1 MEYNYARYE
10 EIITLLMKASW
21 RDPDDLEIG
30 RDISDHPE
38 VKIIF
43 DGYGDLDEE
52 NMDGEYKYIEG
63 GNTNMESYAIFIH
76 RGAIDPDFMFPE
88 HDSYSFTF
96 GSMLQH
102 RPKEEVC
109 IYAWYDVE
117 ADTWEVLPLEDRL
130 NDDNTMTAED
140 VMKILEGLY
149 EYYFKPWEGK
159 FENDPETGL
168 PKWPFHITNKP

>member
-1 MEYNYARYE
+1 MDYDYQRYE
-10 EIITLLMKASW
+10 QIVIELLKASW
-21 RDPDDLEIG
+21 RDSDDLEIG

-63 GNTNMESYAIFIH
+63 GNTNMESYAIFLH
-76 RGAIDPDFMFPE
+76 KDALAEDFIFPE
-88 HDSYSFTF
+88 HDVYAFTF
-96 GSMLQH
+96 GRVIGH

-109 IYAWYDVE
+109 IWAWYDVE
-117 ADTWEVLPLEDRL
+117 NNSWDISPLEDRL
-130 NDDNTMTAED
+130 SGDNTMNEND

-149 EYYFKPWEGK
+149 DLYIKPWEGK
-159 FENDPETGL
+159 FANDPITGL
-168 PKWPFHITNKP
+168 PIWPFQK

>member
-1 MEYNYARYE
+1 MDYDYQRYE
-10 EIITLLMKASW
+10 QVIIELLKASW

-30 RDISDHPE
+30 RDISDQPE

-43 DGYGDLDEE
+43 DGYGDLEDTDE
-52 NMDGEYKYIEG
+52 NGEYQYTEG

-109 IYAWYDVE
+109 IYAWYDVKN
-117 ADTWEVLPLEDRL
+117 DIWEIIPLEDRL
-130 NDDNTMTAED
+130 EDNEGCMTAKE
-140 VMKILEGLY
+140 VMAVLEHLY
-149 EYYFKPWEGK
+149 DYYFKPWEGK
-159 FENDPETGL
+159 FENDPETDL
-168 PKWPFHITNKP
+168 PLWPYPTKKT